1 MAPKAKPLSEATKAA
16 LRKKAEGTRF
26 TYGQLAA
33 VYRRGQGAI
42 CRAERKCQW
51 LHGQWAGSKFCFGHP
66 RKPDL
71 LKKKKKYGQE
81 KRPALRTPGLSGYTS
96 QNARQAI
103 QRKVTSFWRRR
114 VIGSNSFVS
123 VSRALRRSHL
133 ARESRRLIRTS
144 VRRLRRVKPD
154 GVDVQELLEFKRNV
168 EQNKLESEGK
178 YTEARQALEQQFREA
193 AEAKDKRIAE
203 LEARVRELEL
213 IAPANT
219 ALADVVHDPSIVFKA
234 DLLKP
239 DQIEREADGTVV
251 VVNGYER
258 KPIGEWAKTLPS
270 YMQKAPKPRQWCA
283 FRTQHR
289 WRHPARHKESF
300 CQRVLQP
307 HRTVAAFRTDRDM
320 YERLKAAANR

>member
-1 MAPKAKPLSEATKAA
+1 MSEEQNQEITSPAAPNNAELDALKNSIQALEKKNYELIGKLKEAKT
-16 LRKKAEGTRF
+16 
-26 TYGQLAA
+26 
-33 VYRRGQGAI
+33 V
-42 CRAERKCQW
+42 
-51 LHGQWAGSKFCFGHP
+51 
-66 RKPDL
+66 
-71 LKKKKKYGQE
+71 
-81 KRPALRTPGLSGYTS
+81 
-96 QNARQAI
+96 
-103 QRKVTSFWRRR
+103 
-114 VIGSNSFVS
+114 
-123 VSRALRRSHL
+123 
-133 ARESRRLIRTS
+133 
-144 VRRLRRVKPD
+144 PD

-258 KPIGEWAKTLPS
+258 KPINEWAKTLPS
-270 YMQKAPKPRQWCA
+270 YMQKAPKPVGSGAPSGRMSGENNYAGKNPFSAETFSLTEQGRLFRQDPDLY
-283 FRTQHR
+283 Q
-289 WRHPARHKESF
+289 
-300 CQRVLQP
+300 
-307 HRTVAAFRTDRDM
+307 
-320 YERLKAAANR
+320 RLKAAANR